1 MNNVQD
7 KKAKPS
13 PRQGARSEQ
22 RERLIG
28 CAEAAIAADGL
39 QGLRARELARCGG
52 FSLGAIYNLVVD
64 LDELTL
70 LVGQRT
76 MAKLDTA
83 LQRAEGQ
90 GGAADE
96 AGVDVGAQLIAWARA
111 YAGFATEHHELW
123 RALFEF
129 RMATPRDFPDWFAAA
144 QMQLFARLEVRLAP
158 LVPSLD
164 AESLRARARALFAAV
179 HGIVAL
185 GIQGKL
191 VALPVEAVD
200 AELVAFIETYVAGLS
215 RKEDAPGCAAR
226 APRDAPE

>member
-7 KKAKPS
+7 KKTKLS

-90 GGAADE
+90 GGDP
-96 AGVDVGAQLIAWARA
+96 DVGAQLIAWARA

-129 RMATPRDFPDWFAAA
+129 RMATPRDFPDWFATA
-144 QMQLFARLEVRLAP
+144 QMQLFARLEARLAP

-164 AESLRARARALFAAV
+164 AASLRARARALFAAV

-215 RKEDAPGCAAR
+215 RK
-226 APRDAPE
+226 